1 MFDLYVKPAS
11 GAGDEELL
19 VKSPSLKSP
28 TSWSSDGRFLLYN
41 ELDPTTRLNVWALP
55 FGNDGKPMTPIPLI
69 ATEFIEGGARF
80 SLDMRWIA
88 YVSNA
93 SGRSEVYV
101 RPFDPAAPSAPQGA
115 IPVSKDGGV
124 LPRWRHDGKE
134 LVFQSPAG
142 ALMSVE
148 VSAGAT
154 FRPSVPRQLFVLSLP
169 GVWDMSRDGQKFL
182 VPIPTDTTGN
192 APITVVMNW
201 TSGLAR

>member
-1 MFDLYVKPAS
+1 MALAPGTRLGPYEIVAAV
-11 GAGDEELL
+11 GAGGMGE
-19 VKSPSLKSP
+19 VYR
-28 TSWSSDGRFLLYN
+28 GR
-41 ELDPTTRLNVWALP
+41 DTRLDRTVAIKVLP
-55 FGNDGKPMTPIPLI
+55 DSVAGDPDRP
-69 ATEFIEGGARF
+69 
-80 SLDMRWIA
+80 
-88 YVSNA
+88 
-93 SGRSEVYV
+93 EVYV

-134 LVFQSPAG
+134 LVFQSPTG

-154 FRPSVPRQLFVLSLP
+154 FRPSVPRQLFVPSLP